1 MAARFCISSGWPVF
15 RAKTPIGVLLLLL
28 SLFPDSFLQIMTD
41 RMLVSKVVVR
51 IWAVVLGPM
60 GRQRSVDAFSH
71 TEGSEMSWW
80 KNSSSLGDWIAR

>member
-1 MAARFCISSGWPVF
+1 MF
-15 RAKTPIGVLLLLL
+15 RTKTPIGVLLLL
-28 SLFPDSFLQIMTD
+28 SLFSVSFLQMRTD
-41 RMLVSKVVVR
+41 KMLVSKVVVR
-51 IWAVVLGPM
+51 IWVVVLGPM